1 MLRVENPS
9 RFLLHEHFSWI
20 LTVYR
25 VRPAIVWQFQGSS
38 LRFVILSTF
47 HIIFSI
53 TLTNFGS
60 RLATQSVNAM
70 ALTLLEY
77 NQCTYKL
84 YFQCSVKMA
93 ALASCRETITL
104 PALRALLRN
113 SNGLSVYRCSTPQF
127 LGNSSIRVSIL
138 VISTSFSTSL
148 WLSF

>member
-84 YFQCSVKMA
+84 TVSV
-93 ALASCRETITL
+93 ASRW
-104 PALRALLRN
+104 PLLLIVEK
-113 SNGLSVYRCSTPQF
+113 LSRFP
-127 LGNSSIRVSIL
+127 L
-138 VISTSFSTSL
+138 
-148 WLSF
+148 